1 MLTVR
6 SIIESFSFLT
16 ICVSIDNVLIHWTLS
31 ISATLYLKPISWSH
45 ASSRLRESTINTLLS
60 QHTLFIILW
69 TLFSTSGLLPERL
82 QVIVRKKEISFSL
95 LDALFF
101 DSLPIL
107 YKILYHSNLENIPPI
122 PIHHQPFFTII
133 LQCNPNDCN
142 KSFSKKWHLLEA
154 YANSR
159 RHMFRI
165 RFISNIVDSELN
177 FKFLEFTLRNSCTS
191 CCWFQTSLFRTFFP
205 VRHKYHPLIPNF
217 CEKKA
222 TGKISK

>member
-142 KSFSKKWHLLEA
+142 KSFSKKWHLL
-154 YANSR
+154 
-159 RHMFRI
+159 
-165 RFISNIVDSELN
+165 N
-177 FKFLEFTLRNSCTS
+177 FKFLEFTLRNSCTP